1 MSKELTLGWDAIY
14 KLSLIVLLL
23 SSPPLYSPSLPLS
36 DFSVDM
42 EKNHDYTKG

>member
-23 SSPPLYSPSLPLS
+23 SLPPFSLSPPHSPL
-36 DFSVDM
+36 
-42 EKNHDYTKG
+42 T